1 MQTSERIEQALH
13 RVVSR
18 AQGAGAPSLLA
29 SAIGYAV
36 FPGGH
41 RIRPRLCLAVAQSCG
56 DGDPAAADAAAAS
69 IELLHCASLVHDDLP
84 CFDDAGLRRGKASV
98 HVEFGSPIAVL
109 TGDALIVMAF
119 ETLAQGAARDP
130 SRMAILLS
138 TIAESVGSPNGIVAG
153 QAWECE
159 AAVPLTY
166 YQRAKTGALFV
177 RRQWRARRRPARAAR
192 LGELGAKLGEAYQ
205 VADDLRD
212 ILCDASELGK
222 PIGQDAARLRPNAAA
237 QLGLVGAKNAAG
249 ELVKSA
255 VNLYSSVPR
264 SLGTARTD
272 QGADRAVLP
281 EAARA
286 RGGLT
291 ERRRVVRTPPGACAP
306 RPGAIVGSSLRNR
319 LIADPR
325 FQRWAAA
332 SPLTRLIARRRTREL
347 FDLCAGFVYSQIL
360 LACVRLRL
368 FETWR
373 RVRAGWPLCAAHS
386 GFPRLHAAPVAR
398 RDVACG
404 LCARCRATLRARRSR
419 RGRCSAIPRSPRF
432 IEHHRLLYDDLRDPV
447 ALLRGEV
454 ATRLSALLAL
464 CGDSPRSEATR
475 GGRTQAGTDFGAYSA
490 LMSARRR
497 CSREDILDAYPV
509 ATPMPARCRR
519 RRGRFHRGR
528 RGARAPRST

>member
-56 DGDPAAADAAAAS
+56 DGDPTAADAAAAS

-119 ETLAQGAARDP
+119 EALAQGAARDP

-159 AAVPLTY
+159 AAAPLTY

-177 RRQWRARRRPARAAR
+177 AATVTGAAAAGAAAQPWRM
-192 LGELGAKLGEAYQ
+192 LGEKLGEAYQ

-222 PIGQDAARLRPNAAA
+222 PVGQDAARLRPNAAA
-237 QLGLVGAKNAAG
+237 QLGLVGAKNRLE

-255 VNLYSSVPR
+255 IDSIPPCPGALELR
-264 SLGTARTD
+264 EQIKAQTALFFPKQLAR
-272 QGADRAVLP
+272 
-281 EAARA
+281 EAA
-286 RGGLT
+286 
-291 ERRRVVRTPPGACAP
+291 
-306 RPGAIVGSSLRNR
+306 
-319 LIADPR
+319 
-325 FQRWAAA
+325 
-332 SPLTRLIARRRTREL
+332 
-347 FDLCAGFVYSQIL
+347 
-360 LACVRLRL
+360 
-368 FETWR
+368 
-373 RVRAGWPLCAAHS
+373 
-386 GFPRLHAAPVAR
+386 
-398 RDVACG
+398 
-404 LCARCRATLRARRSR
+404 
-419 RGRCSAIPRSPRF
+419 
-432 IEHHRLLYDDLRDPV
+432 
-447 ALLRGEV
+447 
-454 ATRLSALLAL
+454 
-464 CGDSPRSEATR
+464 
-475 GGRTQAGTDFGAYSA
+475 
-490 LMSARRR
+490 
-497 CSREDILDAYPV
+497 
-509 ATPMPARCRR
+509 
-519 RRGRFHRGR
+519 
-528 RGARAPRST
+528 